1 MSNDPS
7 EKQPPAPP
15 PEGSPTAQAR
25 PEPPEEEFPSDLD
38 WQLRAHPVIEKTRAP
53 AEEAVPGKKEV
64 PAAVTARPAA
74 PTPPKP
80 PAPPAPTA
88 TGATAQ
94 KPEVPAAAPPKP
106 VPPAPATPP
115 APPPADKPAA
125 AVPPAGGEAKPAAP
139 AAPPAAASPKP
150 VPSAPATPPAPPPAD
165 KVADAVPPAGGETKP
180 AAPAA
185 SPAAASP
192 KPVAPT
198 GATPPAPPPADKVA
212 DAVPPAGGE
221 TKPAAPAAPP
231 AAAPPKP
238 AAAVPPKAP
247 AAGPPK
253 EAPPKPEPLDNELV
267 KRYRSRFGNAIREA
281 WLDRKQA
288 ILVVDRGQLVEIAKY
303 SRDEEKFDMLTD
315 LTAVDWPKREK
326 RFDIILNLYS
336 FVKNERLRLK
346 VHAGENEPVPSV
358 TGVWGVANW
367 LEREAFDMFGI
378 HFEGHPNLTRILLP
392 EEWQGHP
399 LRKDYDILTQDT
411 AWVREN
417 LGIESGQ

>member
-7 EKQPPAPP
+7 EKQPPASP

-38 WQLRAHPVIEKTRAP
+38 WQLRAHPVIEKTPAP

-139 AAPPAAASPKP
+139 AAPPAA
-150 VPSAPATPPAPPPAD
+150 
-165 KVADAVPPAGGETKP
+165 
-180 AAPAA
+180 
-185 SPAAASP
+185 
-192 KPVAPT
+192 
-198 GATPPAPPPADKVA
+198 
-212 DAVPPAGGE
+212 
-221 TKPAAPAAPP
+221 
-231 AAAPPKP
+231 
-238 AAAVPPKAP
+238 VPPKAP

-315 LTAVDWPKREK
+315 LTAVDWPNREK